1 MNFSDTRKYFLA
13 ATIFFL
19 MIPYPHPTESCH
31 YLCKGMAAKFTRTN
45 VTHQQGETD
54 DILDLMRLAAHEQ

>member
-1 MNFSDTRKYFLA
+1 MLDPFAQL
-13 ATIFFL
+13 
-19 MIPYPHPTESCH
+19 CH

-54 DILDLMRLAAHEQ
+54 DILDLMRLIAHEQ